1 MLNNYEMSSVC
12 VDTGV
17 MWRLSEDFNR
27 RFAARVHQQSH
38 HVHHHHHRPT
48 TMAMIYNGTAN
59 IQSKLSLLFFN
70 KNTNFLFFKFLK
82 FRIICDNLYTTCII
96 QL

>member
-59 IQSKLSLLFFN
+59 IQSKVSFFLL
-70 KNTNFLFFKFLK
+70 TNFLFLNFLLK
-82 FRIICDNLYTTCII
+82 N
-96 QL
+96 

>member
-38 HVHHHHHRPT
+38 HVHSHHHHHRPAS
-48 TMAMIYNGTAN
+48 MAMLYNGIFRLMIN
-59 IQSKLSLLFFN
+59 FIVICCFELS
-70 KNTNFLFFKFLK
+70 FLRYF
-82 FRIICDNLYTTCII
+82 
-96 QL
+96 